1 MRQVVP
7 LLVTMLFAM
16 VLLASGI
23 GTATAEPRKNQIS
36 VPVTC
41 QVDDQTVTYTLV
53 FNGEG
58 NAGQVLDFSGPN
70 NIIPKRYVITYLDP
84 RSGEEIARDEFN
96 RGKRVGQG
104 DLIQCAGQI
113 TTEIFGLGRVTA
125 VFEFEGLI
133 TPQGKQ

>member
-1 MRQVVP
+1 MRQAVS
-7 LLVTMLFAM
+7 LLATMLFAM

-23 GTATAEPRKNQIS
+23 EMGIAEPQKNQIS

-41 QVDDQTVTYTLV
+41 QVDDQTVTYKLV

-58 NAGQVLDFSGPN
+58 NAGQVLEFSGPN

-84 RSGEEIARDEFN
+84 KSGEEIATDEFN
-96 RGKRVGQG
+96 QGKRVGQG

-133 TPQGKQ
+133 TPRDK